1 MAHTVN
7 KIRRFG
13 SVGRLSSGR
22 WRARFSLPDGS
33 RLSAPDT
40 FDSKVEAEN
49 WLTLT
54 WADMLRG
61 AWRVPTQVMTLAK
74 YMRVLLDSRL
84 HEIRRYTMRLYD
96 YLSANYITVPVR
108 DRS

>member
-40 FDSKVEAEN
+40 FDSKVEA
-49 WLTLT
+49 W
-54 WADMLRG
+54 
-61 AWRVPTQVMTLAK
+61 
-74 YMRVLLDSRL
+74 
-84 HEIRRYTMRLYD
+84 
-96 YLSANYITVPVR
+96 TVPGLVDTGEVCGSR
-108 DRS
+108 